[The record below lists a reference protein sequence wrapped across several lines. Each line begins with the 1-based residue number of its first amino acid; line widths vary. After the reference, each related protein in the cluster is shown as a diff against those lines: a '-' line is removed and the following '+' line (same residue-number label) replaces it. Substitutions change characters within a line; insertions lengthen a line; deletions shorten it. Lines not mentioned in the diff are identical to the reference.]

1 MYASDLDTNYLST
14 GRGRGFGVRD
24 LLKVTGGAVRSVLA
38 KAARRSMERRAA
50 MALLSMDEYLLRDIG
65 VTRADAERTLLGGH
79 PLTRTQR

>member
-1 MYASDLDTNYLST
+1 MYASDLDANYLST

-24 LLKVTGGAVRSVLA
+24 LLRVTGGAVRSALA

-50 MALLSMDEYLLRDIG
+50 TALLSMDEYLLRDIG
-65 VTRADAERTLLGGH
+65 MTRGDAEHALLGGH